1 MCSCHIY
8 LYIDIF
14 ILITK
19 HLSMIKVLQKV
30 IFILPDA
37 ESIRE
42 KLANLNF
49 SSLCFKYEL
58 ENYYFC
64 LFKWAAFMFIEIFI
78 LTMKVKSNKFV
89 YLYIRKQLIDIRVV
103 WFSVI
108 NYDECLIIEF
118 ILNWAISVCF
128 AFHSSKFVF

>member
-8 LYIDIF
+8 LYIDTF
-14 ILITK
+14 VLITK

-30 IFILPDA
+30 IFILSDA
-37 ESIRE
+37 ESIRG

-78 LTMKVKSNKFV
+78 LLWKSNLTNLCTY

-108 NYDECLIIEF
+108 NCDECLIIEF
-118 ILNWAISVCF
+118 NDIEMSDICTFCISF
-128 AFHSSKFVF
+128 I